1 MFNLDFFSAQAHKS
15 QLCCTT
21 SSPSWMWL
29 FPPWGGS
36 PTAPITSV
44 SNSSSDDDTTVFRQH
59 HHLPGPKLGALTS
72 VPSSRWDR
80 RGCTSCTSWR
90 NTTCQCDGDILL
102 LNLSSPPPSPS
113 AMLLPSRWLAAVSL
127 QDLYNSRTLRR
138 ASKSAADSSHP
149 GHKAFVTLPPGRR
162 VQSITTP
169 APTHPGH
176 CSVNVLQ

>member
-1 MFNLDFFSAQAHKS
+1 MFNLNFFSAHKS

-29 FPPWGGS
+29 FPLWGGS

-59 HHLPGPKLGALTS
+59 HHLPGPKL
-72 VPSSRWDR
+72 SSLLQMGQERMYFLHQLKKYNLPMWYF
-80 RGCTSCTSWR
+80 TAP
-90 NTTCQCDGDILL
+90 L

-113 AMLLPSRWLAAVSL
+113 AMLLPSRWLAAVCL
-127 QDLYNSRTLRR
+127 PYKTSRTLRQ
-138 ASKSAADSSHP
+138 ASKSAANSSHP

-162 VQSITTP
+162 VQSIRTNSSRHSARSP
-169 APTHPGH
+169 RALL
-176 CSVNVLQ
+176 S